1 MTLLFH
7 LMLLLATLIHSEG
20 HRPLYLTSKLKNAPT
35 LAQIKHVHSCSNQRR
50 HFFVLITLFFALLSF
65 CRYLRNYLTS
75 FRLRRNIVLI
85 LRRARDLR
93 IVEIRLASDST
104 SLV

>member
-35 LAQIKHVHSCSNQRR
+35 LAQINMYIPVQINVAI
-50 HFFVLITLFFALLSF
+50 FFVLITLFFALLSF

-75 FRLRRNIVLI
+75 FRLRLNRVLI
-85 LRRARDLR
+85 LRRTRDLR
-93 IVEIRLASDST
+93 TVEIRFASDST